1 MKFLLRR
8 RTLWLAVNVLG
19 MLIYLKLVSALW
31 VIPGEEG
38 MPGGPGDAFYW
49 LFFLVPVLAAFTL
62 VNSIALFIAVR
73 RFRRSGGCVAL
84 AVWLAVA
91 VLWAGTVVIDH
102 QRQARHI
109 DAEFS

>member
-1 MKFLLRR
+1 MKSLLRR
-8 RTLWLAVNVLG
+8 RTLWLAANVLG
-19 MLIYLKLVSALW
+19 MAVYLKLASALW
-31 VIPGEEG
+31 VVPSEEG

-62 VNSIALFIAVR
+62 VNSMALFIVVS
-73 RFRRSGGCVAL
+73 RFRRSGGRVAL
-84 AVWLAVA
+84 VVWLAVA

-102 QRQARHI
+102 QRQVRYI